1 MRPAEGLRFRDR
13 EMGQLL
19 EAVGYGFV
27 NLGLA
32 TETAVKGHTPVRGGF
47 RTFNPDQPIGGTLRR
62 SVHFVVYVD
71 GRRIS
76 PRSSDDNGN
85 TLPPYAPRTG
95 VALYVGT
102 NSGYGFWVHEGTTRM
117 AARPFLLEGWSDVR
131 GQAQQLIAS
140 GTRRRLGQ

>member
-1 MRPAEGLRFRDR
+1 MRPIEGLRFREG
-13 EMGQLL
+13 EMGELL

-27 NLGLA
+27 KLGLA
-32 TETAVKGHTPVRGGF
+32 ADTAVKSHTPVRGGF
-47 RTFNPDQPIGGTLRR
+47 RTFNPNQPIGGTLRR
-62 SVHFVVYVD
+62 SIHFVVYVN

-76 PRSSDDNGN
+76 PKGTDDNGN
-85 TLPPYAPRTG
+85 TLPDYVPLTG
-95 VALYVGT
+95 IVLYVGT

-140 GTRRRLGQ
+140 GTRQRLGQ